1 MRSVKII
8 HGNTVKSRFVG
19 MIFRMLHISICAAM
33 LFCAF
38 SVQGATVQKGQ
49 KGLRHDLFSVSFP
62 TEKDGWACGRWGT
75 ILHTVDGGQSWIGQK
90 SGTDYTLTSISFVD
104 PKNGWAVGDVGT
116 ILHTKDGGATWEK
129 QKSPVNFFLMGVHFA
144 DSRKGWA
151 VGERTNILNT
161 TDGGQTWKVQF
172 KDQDF
177 VLKSVSFCND
187 RNGWAAGEYGLIY
200 GTENGGA
207 TWTKQAGGFGFSEE
221 TGDLVTGNVL
231 FNVNAVDPK
240 TAWAV
245 GIDGYVT
252 KTTDGGKTWQ
262 VIEKGIPKIH
272 LFRIAQGGA
281 NLVIGGSAL
290 LLESTDGGSTFK
302 TAKAEPGI
310 TYGWIYGI
318 ASRDNKGFVAVGK
331 GGWIY
336 VSDPKGTAWQKVTY

>member
-1 MRSVKII
+1 MGSVRTICSNI
-8 HGNTVKSRFVG
+8 WKSSFISRKVFVY
-19 MIFRMLHISICAAM
+19 ICALA
-33 LFCAF
+33 LLGVV
-38 SVQGATVQKGQ
+38 SVQGATVEKAR

-62 TEKDGWACGRWGT
+62 TENDGWACGRWGM
-75 ILHTVDGGQSWIGQK
+75 ILHTSDGGKSWNRQT
-90 SGTDYTLTSISFVD
+90 SNTDYTLTSISFVD
-104 PKNGWAVGDVGT
+104 PKNGWAVGDAGT
-116 ILHTKDGGATWEK
+116 ILHTKDGGTTWEK

-144 DSRKGWA
+144 DPRKGWA
-151 VGERTNILNT
+151 VGERTNILHT

-187 RNGWAAGEYGLIY
+187 KNGWAAGEYGLIY

-221 TGDLVTGNVL
+221 TGDLLTGNVL
-231 FNVNAVDPK
+231 FNINAVDSK

-252 KTTDGGKTWQ
+252 KTADGGKTWQ
-262 VIEKGIPKIH
+262 VIEKGVPKSH
-272 LFRIAQGGA
+272 LFGIAHEGA
-281 NLVIGGSAL
+281 NLVISGSAL
-290 LLESTDGGSTFK
+290 LLASIDGGSTFK
-302 TAKAEPGI
+302 DAKAEPGI

-318 ASRDNKGFVAVGK
+318 APRNKKGFIAVGK

-336 VSDPKGTAWQKVTY
+336 VSDPKGTTWQKVTY